1 MGSKVERV
9 KRRRVMKTKRAQM
22 EIVDWAF
29 DRRRLLE
36 LVRLKIVHVFDDD
49 EEEEGDGEEDDEE
62 EKSLL
67 LLSTMVV
74 PLSYGK
80 KTRSKPIPK
89 EVGATSRNGM
99 SLNIDKIG
107 NVRQLLKV

>member
-1 MGSKVERV
+1 MFFFYE
-9 KRRRVMKTKRAQM
+9 
-22 EIVDWAF
+22 E
-29 DRRRLLE
+29 
-36 LVRLKIVHVFDDD
+36 